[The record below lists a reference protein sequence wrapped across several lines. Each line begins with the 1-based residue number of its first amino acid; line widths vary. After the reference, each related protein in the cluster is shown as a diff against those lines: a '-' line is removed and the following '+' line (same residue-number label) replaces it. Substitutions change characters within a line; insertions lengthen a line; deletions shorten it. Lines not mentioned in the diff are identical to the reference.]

1 MEFRILG
8 SLEVRSG
15 DRVVPLR
22 GGRHRALLAVLL
34 LHPNEVVSSDRLVD
48 ELWGEQ
54 PPSSARQM
62 VKGYVSDLRRDLE
75 ADGERSCIFT
85 RAPGYVAELERSQL
99 DATRFEAL
107 FTHASDA
114 LAAKRHREA
123 AAQLR
128 DALALWRGPALVEF
142 AYEPFAQNTIARLE
156 DLRLVAVEHRIAAD
170 LELGRHAELVGELE
184 ALVLEHRFRE
194 RLREL
199 LMLALYRS
207 GRQAE
212 ALEVYQTTRAVW
224 VEELG
229 IDPGPAMQRLEQK
242 ILRQDPSIDAAHEEP
257 APPQVPVGPAT
268 PPELPPDERRKTV
281 TAFFCDVVD
290 QTSLGERLDPELLR
304 AVLKRYFELTSRVL
318 ARHGATVEKYVG
330 DAVMAVFG
338 VPDVHEDDAMRAVR
352 AALEVRDGLAGLN
365 EELQREVGV
374 ALEVRIG
381 INTGEVVAGD
391 HSGGQMIVTGDA
403 VNLAARLQQAV
414 QRNEIL
420 LGESTWRLVRGA
432 VRVEPT
438 NPLALKGKAQAVQA
452 FRLLGLIDGAA
463 AVTRRFEAP
472 LVGREHE
479 LAQLR
484 DAFARCVRERSAALF
499 TVLGQAG
506 IGKSR
511 LVAEARLEL
520 ADQALVLTAACLPY
534 GEGITFWPL
543 REMLTQAV
551 GEPLELGF
559 AELLASQPD
568 QGWVS
573 AAAARFFGLDD
584 QSGGGSLEESFLAV
598 RRLLEQL
605 ADERPLVL
613 VFEDIHW
620 AEPALLDL
628 IEQLADLARAAPIF
642 LLCLARPDLLEQ
654 RSSWAGGQPN
664 ATTLLLDRLSPG
676 ESAQLAEWLLADEP
690 LADDLRAHALDLAE
704 GNPLFLE
711 QLCAHVTEP
720 GWQRA
725 ERTMPLT
732 ILALLAARLD
742 RLGPGERALIEHA
755 AIVGTEFELAAL
767 SELTPPALR
776 ASVAVHLSALVRKEF
791 IRRARANLES
801 GEVYRFRHVLIRD
814 AAYRSIVKGQR
825 AELHERFAD
834 WLGANRGE
842 DEFCDELVGHHLE
855 QAYRCQVELHV
866 RDETT
871 VALAQR
877 ASVRLEAAWRRAL
890 MRSDAASAIGLLER
904 AAFLLPDTDPRR
916 QRVLADLAATLT
928 ESGDLTQAE
937 SILHETR
944 TSGSAADDPWAD
956 ARLCLEEQLLEFL
969 RSETSA
975 TGKATELTT
984 RVIPVL
990 EQVGDQ
996 RGLARAWRLRAVS
1009 EWVEART
1016 AVAAEAWEQAA
1027 GHARLAGDEYERAK
1041 ILAWIASSLWFGPVP
1056 VGEAIRRCEEIRV
1069 DVSSHLVSQAEVL
1082 RPLGALHAF
1091 AGRFDV
1097 ARAYFATSA
1106 SIFDELGL
1114 DLDSVTSHH
1123 EAVVEMLAG
1132 NHAFAEEHLRAAY
1145 DTLEQMGERS
1155 FRSTTAAF
1163 LAQAAFGQGRFEEA
1177 EWATRMSEELAQ
1189 PDDLLTQILWRGV
1202 RAKLLAGRGLGQEA
1216 EALAREGV
1224 ALAAMTDLVNFHA
1237 DALAD
1242 LAHVLE
1248 AADHRTETSA
1258 ILAEALQMYEQ
1269 KGNTVGARR
1278 ALTRLDALSPA

>member
-15 DRVVPLR
+15 DRVLPLR

-54 PPSSARQM
+54 PPPSARQM

-75 ADGERSCIFT
+75 ADGEGCCIVT
-85 RAPGYVAELERSQL
+85 RAPGYVAELERTQL
-99 DATRFEAL
+99 DAARFEAL
-107 FTHASDA
+107 FAHASKA
-114 LAAKRHREA
+114 LAAERHREA
-123 AAQLR
+123 ASRLR

-156 DLRLVAVEHRIAAD
+156 DLRLVALEHRIAAD

-212 ALEVYQTTRAVW
+212 ALEAYQTTRAVW

-229 IDPGPAMQRLEQK
+229 IDPAPAMQRLEQK
-242 ILRQDPSIDAAHEEP
+242 ILRQDPSIDPAEEIAAPQIPVQAVAPAEP
-257 APPQVPVGPAT
+257 PA
-268 PPELPPDERRKTV
+268 DERRKTV
-281 TAFFCDVVD
+281 TAFFCDVAD

-304 AVLKRYFELTSRVL
+304 AVLKRYFELTARVL
-318 ARHGATVEKYVG
+318 GRHGATVEKYIG

-352 AALEVRDGLAGLN
+352 AALEVRDELDGLN
-365 EELQREVGV
+365 EELQREVGI
-374 ALEVRIG
+374 ALEIRIG

-391 HSGGQMIVTGDA
+391 HSAGQMIVTGDA

-472 LVGREHE
+472 LVGRKHE
-479 LAQLR
+479 LPQLR
-484 DAFARCVRERSAALF
+484 DAFARCVRERSATLF

-543 REMLTQAV
+543 REMLNQAV

-568 QGWVS
+568 QSWVA

-628 IEQLADLARAAPIF
+628 IEHVAELARAAPIF

-654 RSSWAGGQPN
+654 RSSWAGGKPN
-664 ATTLLLDRLSPG
+664 ATTLLLDRLSHG

-690 LADDLRAHALDLAE
+690 LADDVRAHALELAE

-711 QLCAHVTEP
+711 QLCAHVTEL
-720 GWQRA
+720 GWQKA

-767 SELTPPALR
+767 SELTPPTLR
-776 ASVAVHLSALVRKEF
+776 PSIAGHLSALVRKEF
-791 IRRARANLES
+791 IRRARANLDS

-825 AELHERFAD
+825 AQLHERFAD

-871 VALAQR
+871 EALAQR
-877 ASVRLEAAWRRAL
+877 ASERLEAAWSRAL
-890 MRSDAASAIGLLER
+890 VRSDAASAIGLLER

-937 SILHETR
+937 NVLHATR
-944 TSGSAADDPWAD
+944 TSGSAAEDPWAD

-969 RSETSA
+969 RSDTSA

-1016 AVAAEAWEQAA
+1016 AAAAEAWEQAA

-1041 ILAWIASSLWFGPVP
+1041 ILAWVASSLWFGPVP
-1056 VGEAIRRCEEIRV
+1056 VDEAIRRCEEIRA
-1069 DVSSHLVSQAEVL
+1069 DVSGSLVSRAEVL
-1082 RPLGALHAF
+1082 RPLGALHGF

-1097 ARAYFATSA
+1097 ARSFFATSA

-1114 DLDSVTSHH
+1114 SLNSVTSHH

-1145 DTLEQMGERS
+1145 DTLEAMGERS

-1177 EWATRMSEELAQ
+1177 EWATKMSEELAQ

-1202 RAKLLAGRGLGQEA
+1202 RAKLLAGRGQFEDA
-1216 EALAREGV
+1216 ETLAREAV
-1224 ALAAMTDLVNFHA
+1224 TLAAMTDLVNFHA

-1242 LAHVLE
+1242 LAVVLE
-1248 AADHRTETSA
+1248 AAEHRTETSA
-1258 ILAEALQMYEQ
+1258 ILAEALRMYEL
-1269 KGNTVGARR
+1269 KGNTVGASR